1 MSCHIKTC
9 GALLYRECRN
19 LRCSFFFFFFLFS
32 FFAIIAEATEPQGK
46 AANMTR
52 FPYADNRTIS
62 GFSSPSVT
70 QMFRVF
76 LFFSL
81 QTCLHYIFPAPLYII
96 VKSYIQFVPSCA
108 PPRETEL
115 WRGFSSNNHARTRLA
130 WVCVTVNRERKTQC
144 LCC

>member
-1 MSCHIKTC
+1 MPYKNMWRIIVQRVQKL
-9 GALLYRECRN
+9 ALF
-19 LRCSFFFFFFLFS
+19 FFFFFFLFS

-46 AANMTR
+46 AANMTW

-115 WRGFSSNNHARTRLA
+115 
-130 WVCVTVNRERKTQC
+130 
-144 LCC
+144 